1 MIIRVAHLY
10 YDLMNLYGEIGNLK
24 VIEYQLKK
32 QKINVIIDKLSLN
45 DKIEFEKYDLI
56 YMGSGTKKSTLLV
69 LEDLKKYKQQVK
81 EYIENNKF
89 MLVTGNS
96 INVFSKKIGDTEALN
111 IFDFN
116 ISYSNTRLVG
126 DVILDNIIGF
136 QNRDT
141 LIENN
146 NNPIFNNS
154 EIGIHY
160 KNFYGT
166 YIIGP
171 LLIRNP
177 NFSQKFIKNLIISK
191 KNDFKF
197 RKFDFEIDK
206 KASKSYVETYYN

>member
-1 MIIRVAHLY
+1 MTISVAHLY

-32 QKINVIIDKLSLN
+32 QKINVTIDKLSLN

-56 YMGSGTKKSTLLV
+56 YIGSGTKKSTLLV

-116 ISYSNTRLVG
+116 ISYSNARLVG

>member
-1 MIIRVAHLY
+1 MTIRVAHLY

-56 YMGSGTKKSTLLV
+56 YIGSGTKKSTLLV

-81 EYIENNKF
+81 EYIENNNF

-116 ISYSNTRLVG
+116 ISYSNARLVG

-206 KASKSYVETYYN
+206 KASKSYVEIYYN

>member
-1 MIIRVAHLY
+1 MTIRVAHLY

-45 DKIEFEKYDLI
+45 DKIEFKKYDLI
-56 YMGSGTKKSTLLV
+56 YIGSGTKKSTLLV

-116 ISYSNTRLVG
+116 ISYSNARLVG

>member
-1 MIIRVAHLY
+1 MTIRVAHLY

-56 YMGSGTKKSTLLV
+56 YMGSGTKKSTLSV

-116 ISYSNTRLVG
+116 ISYSNARLVG

-206 KASKSYVETYYN
+206 KASKSYVEIYYN

>member
-1 MIIRVAHLY
+1 M
-10 YDLMNLYGEIGNLK
+10 YGEIGNLK

-56 YMGSGTKKSTLLV
+56 YIGSGTKKSTLLV

>member
-1 MIIRVAHLY
+1 MTIRVGHLY

-32 QKINVIIDKLSLN
+32 QKINVTIDKLSLN

-56 YMGSGTKKSTLLV
+56 YIGSGTKKSTLLV

-116 ISYSNTRLVG
+116 ISYSNARLVG

-177 NFSQKFIKNLIISK
+177 NFSQKFTKNLIISK

>member
-1 MIIRVAHLY
+1 MTIRVAHLY

-32 QKINVIIDKLSLN
+32 QKINVIIDRLSLN

-56 YMGSGTKKSTLLV
+56 YIGSGTKKSTLLV

-116 ISYSNTRLVG
+116 ISYSNARLVG

-206 KASKSYVETYYN
+206 KASKSYVEIYYN

>member
-1 MIIRVAHLY
+1 MTIRVAHLY

-56 YMGSGTKKSTLLV
+56 YMGSGTKKSTLFV

-116 ISYSNTRLVG
+116 ISYSNARLVG

-206 KASKSYVETYYN
+206 KASKSYVEIYYN

>member
-1 MIIRVAHLY
+1 MTIRVAHLY

-32 QKINVIIDKLSLN
+32 QKINVIIDRLSLD

-56 YMGSGTKKSTLLV
+56 YIGSGTKKSTLLV

-116 ISYSNTRLVG
+116 ISYSNARLVG

>member
-56 YMGSGTKKSTLLV
+56 YIGSGTKKSTLLV

-206 KASKSYVETYYN
+206 KAFKSYVETYYN

>member
-1 MIIRVAHLY
+1 MTIRVAHLY

-116 ISYSNTRLVG
+116 ISYSNDRLVG

-171 LLIRNP
+171 LLIKNP

>member
-56 YMGSGTKKSTLLV
+56 YIGSGTKKSTLLV

-116 ISYSNTRLVG
+116 ISYSNARLVG

-206 KASKSYVETYYN
+206 KASKSYVEIYYN

>member
-45 DKIEFEKYDLI
+45 DKIEFERYDLI
-56 YMGSGTKKSTLLV
+56 YIGSGTKKSTLLV

>member
-1 MIIRVAHLY
+1 MTIRVAHLY

-32 QKINVIIDKLSLN
+32 QKINVIIDRLSLD

-116 ISYSNTRLVG
+116 ISYSNARLVG
-126 DVILDNIIGF
+126 DVILDNIIEF

>member
-32 QKINVIIDKLSLN
+32 QKINVIIDRLSLD

-116 ISYSNTRLVG
+116 ISYSNARLVG

>member
-116 ISYSNTRLVG
+116 ISYSNARLVG

>member
-1 MIIRVAHLY
+1 MTIRVAHLY

-56 YMGSGTKKSTLLV
+56 YIGSGTKKSTLLV
-69 LEDLKKYKQQVK
+69 LEDLKKYKQQIK

-116 ISYSNTRLVG
+116 ISYSNARLVG

-206 KASKSYVETYYN
+206 KASKSYVEIYYN

>member
-1 MIIRVAHLY
+1 MTIRVAHLY

-32 QKINVIIDKLSLN
+32 QKINVTIDKLSLN

-116 ISYSNTRLVG
+116 ISYSNARLVG

>member
-1 MIIRVAHLY
+1 MTIRVAHLY

-56 YMGSGTKKSTLLV
+56 YIGSGTKKSTLLV

-116 ISYSNTRLVG
+116 ISYSNARLVG

-146 NNPIFNNS
+146 NNSIFNNS

-177 NFSQKFIKNLIISK
+177 NFSQKFIKSLIISK

>member
-56 YMGSGTKKSTLLV
+56 YIGSGTKKSTLLV

-116 ISYSNTRLVG
+116 ISYSNARLVG

-136 QNRDT
+136 HNRDT

-206 KASKSYVETYYN
+206 KASKSYVEIYYN

>member
-56 YMGSGTKKSTLLV
+56 YIGSGTKKSTLLV
-69 LEDLKKYKQQVK
+69 LEEYKQQVK

>member
-1 MIIRVAHLY
+1 MTIRVAHLY

-56 YMGSGTKKSTLLV
+56 YIGSGTKKSTLLV

-116 ISYSNTRLVG
+116 ISYSNARLVG

>member
-1 MIIRVAHLY
+1 MTIRVAHLY

-56 YMGSGTKKSTLLV
+56 YIGSGTKKSTLLV

-116 ISYSNTRLVG
+116 ISYSNARLVG

-177 NFSQKFIKNLIISK
+177 NFSKKFIKNLIISK

-206 KASKSYVETYYN
+206 KASKSYVEIYYN

>member
-1 MIIRVAHLY
+1 MTIRVAHLY

-116 ISYSNTRLVG
+116 ISYSNARLVG

-177 NFSQKFIKNLIISK
+177 NFSQKFIKSLIISK

>member
-1 MIIRVAHLY
+1 MTIRVAHLY

-111 IFDFN
+111 KFDFN
-116 ISYSNTRLVG
+116 ISYSNARLVG

-206 KASKSYVETYYN
+206 KASKSYVEIYYN

>member
-1 MIIRVAHLY
+1 MTIRVAHLY

>member
-116 ISYSNTRLVG
+116 ISYSNARLVG

-206 KASKSYVETYYN
+206 KASKSYVEIYYN

>member
-56 YMGSGTKKSTLLV
+56 YIGSGTKKSTLLV

-116 ISYSNTRLVG
+116 ISYSNARLVG

>member
-1 MIIRVAHLY
+1 MTIRVAHLY

-56 YMGSGTKKSTLLV
+56 YIGSGTKKSTLLV

-206 KASKSYVETYYN
+206 KASKSYVEIYYN

>member
-1 MIIRVAHLY
+1 MTIRIAHLY

-56 YMGSGTKKSTLLV
+56 YIGSGTKKSTLLV

-116 ISYSNTRLVG
+116 ISYSNARLVG

-206 KASKSYVETYYN
+206 KASKSYVEIYYN

>member
-56 YMGSGTKKSTLLV
+56 YIGSGTKKSTLLV
-69 LEDLKKYKQQVK
+69 LEDLKKYKQQV
-81 EYIENNKF
+81 KF

>member
-1 MIIRVAHLY
+1 MTIRVAHLY

-56 YMGSGTKKSTLLV
+56 YMGSGTKKSTLFV

-116 ISYSNTRLVG
+116 ISYSNARLVV

-206 KASKSYVETYYN
+206 KASKSYVEIYYN

>member
-1 MIIRVAHLY
+1 MTIRVAHLY

-32 QKINVIIDKLSLN
+32 QKINVIIDRLSLD

-116 ISYSNTRLVG
+116 ISYSNARLVG

-177 NFSQKFIKNLIISK
+177 NFSQKFIKSLIISK

>member
-1 MIIRVAHLY
+1 MTIRVAHLY

-56 YMGSGTKKSTLLV
+56 YIGSGTKKSTLLV

-116 ISYSNTRLVG
+116 ISYSNARLVG

-177 NFSQKFIKNLIISK
+177 NFSQKFIKSLIISK

>member
-1 MIIRVAHLY
+1 MTIRVAHLY

-206 KASKSYVETYYN
+206 KASKSYVEIYYN

>member
-69 LEDLKKYKQQVK
+69 LGDLKKYKQQVK

-116 ISYSNTRLVG
+116 ISYSNARLVG

-206 KASKSYVETYYN
+206 KASKSYVEIYYN

>member
-1 MIIRVAHLY
+1 MTIRVAHLY

-32 QKINVIIDKLSLN
+32 QKINVTIDKLSLN

-116 ISYSNTRLVG
+116 ISYSNARLVG

-206 KASKSYVETYYN
+206 KASKSYVEIYYN

>member
-1 MIIRVAHLY
+1 MTIRVAHLY

-32 QKINVIIDKLSLN
+32 QKINVTIDKLSLN

-116 ISYSNTRLVG
+116 ISYSNSRLVG

-146 NNPIFNNS
+146 NNPIFNNL

>member
-1 MIIRVAHLY
+1 
-10 YDLMNLYGEIGNLK
+10 MNLYGEIGNLK

-116 ISYSNTRLVG
+116 ISYSNARLVG